1 LGSGVRS
8 SPGAPISSAEM
19 INHYKTLGL
28 SNAASSSEIRRA
40 YRVLAR
46 RYHPDVNPSVDSAEI
61 FKTIATA
68 YSVLSDP
75 EKKQQYDLELKQSQ
89 ESFEESFDRARETL
103 KRNQRAK
110 AYRGPTESRSDSN
123 QEPKAS
129 PGNNGDSPDRRKG
142 EKFTRGVASSILT
155 RANLDEIQKVPL
167 AALRNIKAS
176 IKHLCR
182 RLPKRLVSRKTNS
195 GIQVSLIELSLSID
209 EAIQG
214 ARKTVNLAL
223 VNDKPRKVS
232 VNIPPGVRTG
242 SLVRLRGRDSGSE
255 IVLVI
260 NVENHSWLSL
270 ADRGLTMEIPL
281 TFAEAIE
288 GTKVVVPSFGD
299 PLLVTVEPLTQSGKE
314 VRLKN
319 QGIFNRDGTRGDLF
333 IRFFI
338 KIPDLELPQEMRAVS
353 ELIGSAYSPD
363 VRSHLP
369 KRILE

>member
-1 LGSGVRS
+1 
-8 SPGAPISSAEM
+8 M

-28 SNAASSSEIRRA
+28 SNAASTSEIRRA

-46 RYHPDVNPSVDSAEI
+46 RYHPDVNPSGDSAEI

-89 ESFEESFDRARETL
+89 ESFEESFERARETL
-103 KRNQRAK
+103 RRNQRAK
-110 AYRGPTESRSDSN
+110 AYRGQTESRSDN
-123 QEPKAS
+123 NKEPKA
-129 PGNNGDSPDRRKG
+129 PPENKGDRPEGRRG
-142 EKFTRGVASSILT
+142 EKFKRGVASSILT
-155 RANLDEIQKVPL
+155 RTNLLEIQKVPL
-167 AALRNIKAS
+167 AALRNLRAS
-176 IKHLCR
+176 IKRLASQ
-182 RLPKRLVSRKTNS
+182 LPKHLVSTKTHS
-195 GIQVSLIELSLSID
+195 GVQVSLIELSLSID

-260 NVENHSWLSL
+260 NVENHPWLSL
-270 ADRGLTMEIPL
+270 ADRGLTMEVPL

-288 GTKVVVPSFGD
+288 GTKVLVPSFGD

-333 IRFFI
+333 IKFVV
-338 KIPDLELPQEMRAVS
+338 KIPDRELPQEMRAVG
-353 ELIGSAYSPD
+353 ELIGEAYSRD